1 MTFLVQEM
9 IDSDAEES
17 DEESGGWHPSDA
29 SEDDDLMN
37 EELGVMYGLSKSQE
51 RRIDWVF

>member
-1 MTFLVQEM
+1 M